1 MRRVLASAALVLL
14 AAACGGDGNGPTFR
28 PSAQSDTAVLVGAGD
43 IAECGSRGTEA
54 TARLLDRI
62 QGIVFTAGDNAY
74 YQGSAQDYRNCY
86 EPTWGRHKDRTRP
99 APGNHEYDTPAAV
112 AYYAYFGAAAGSSG
126 VGYYSFRAGPWHVLS
141 LNTNVAIDRNSP
153 QMQWL
158 RTELSM
164 HAAQCTAAIFHH
176 PPFSSGPNG
185 DQPVSRDL
193 WRELNTG
200 GVDVA
205 IAAHDHLYE
214 RFAPQDGDGR
224 LDAARG
230 VRLFVVGTGG
240 ATLYPI
246 MRFRANS
253 EVRLA
258 TFGVL
263 KLTLS
268 PEGYQWEFL
277 GTEGAARDVG
287 SGVCH

>member
-1 MRRVLASAALVLL
+1 MRRVLLCGAVVCVAS
-14 AAACGGDGNGPTFR
+14 CGGGDSTPTFR
-28 PSAQSDTAVLVGAGD
+28 PTTQPASVVLVGAGD
-43 IAECGSRGTEA
+43 IAQCGSPGAEM
-54 TARLLDRI
+54 TAKLLDNI

-74 YQGSAQDYRNCY
+74 FQGSAQDYRNCY
-86 EPTWGRHKDRTRP
+86 DPAWGRHKDRTRP
-99 APGNHEYDTPAAV
+99 VPGNHEYDTPGAV
-112 AYYAYFGAAAGSSG
+112 AYYAYYGAAAGPSG
-126 VGYYSFRAGPWHVLS
+126 VGYYSYRAGPWHVLA
-141 LNTNVAIDRNSP
+141 LNSNVSMDENSAQIQWMRN
-153 QMQWL
+153 
-158 RTELSM
+158 ELSM
-164 HAAQCTAAIFHH
+164 SGAGCTAAIFHH

-185 DQPVSRDL
+185 DQMASRAL
-193 WRELNTG
+193 WRELHAG

-214 RFAPQDGDGR
+214 RFAPLDGGGR
-224 LDAARG
+224 PDAARG

-246 MRFRANS
+246 MRFSPNS

-268 PEGYQWEFL
+268 QAGYQWEFL
-277 GTEGAARDVG
+277 PGEGGARDAG

>member
-1 MRRVLASAALVLL
+1 MRRVLLSAAVLFV
-14 AAACGGDGNGPTFR
+14 AGCGGGENAPTFR
-28 PSAQSDTAVLVGAGD
+28 PSSQPDTAVLVGAGD

-54 TARLLDRI
+54 TARLLDNI

-74 YQGSAQDYRNCY
+74 FQGSAQDYRNCY
-86 EPTWGRHKDRTRP
+86 DPAWGRHKDRTRP
-99 APGNHEYDTPAAV
+99 VPGNHEYDTPGAV
-112 AYYAYFGAAAGSSG
+112 AYYAYYGAAAGPSG
-126 VGYYSFRAGPWHVLS
+126 VGYYSYRAGPWHVLA
-141 LNTNVAIDRNSP
+141 LNSNVGMDRNSA
-153 QMQWL
+153 QIQWL
-158 RTELSM
+158 RGELSM
-164 HAAQCTAAIFHH
+164 HATRCTAAIFHH

-185 DQPVSRDL
+185 DQRVSREL
-193 WRELNTG
+193 WSELNAG

-230 VRLFVVGTGG
+230 VRLFLVGTGG

-253 EVRLA
+253 EVRLTA
-258 TFGVL
+258 FGVL

-268 PEGYQWEFL
+268 PEAYQWEFL
-277 GTEGAARDVG
+277 PTEGGARDVG